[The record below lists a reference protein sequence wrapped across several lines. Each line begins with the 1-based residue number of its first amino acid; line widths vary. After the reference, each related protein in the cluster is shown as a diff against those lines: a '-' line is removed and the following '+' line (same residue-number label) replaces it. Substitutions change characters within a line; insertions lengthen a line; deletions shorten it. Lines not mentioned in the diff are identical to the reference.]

1 MSIVKEHA
9 DSIHTD
15 EVEQEVQKHFRW
27 CKGHGFTATPTVLV
41 NGYLLPREYDIEDLV
56 MLTNCQIEYPRKNI
70 VHDISGRSTTPLGA
84 ESLSAEESV

>member
-1 MSIVKEHA
+1 M
-9 DSIHTD
+9 
-15 EVEQEVQKHFRW
+15 
-27 CKGHGFTATPTVLV
+27 